1 MLSGSAACPS
11 PWRMQ
16 TDNAAAIDQPARSA
30 PPGHGAPDAASGL
43 LVPAACR
50 PVGRMIHQ
58 PTPKAGSNG
67 REHQQH
73 STDPD
78 EQHREATRAVLVGRT
93 VGASIA
99 ASHRVVKE
107 EPGCHQGNA
116 ENLDGATHV
125 SSLQLRVARDP
136 HLRTVVGTAPTAGRV
151 GRPAHGYHDGGRVEQ
166 EHQRED
172 GIGNHGVGDVG
183 RSGGT
188 GSLPPVASTTPTTRH
203 RQSNT
208 QDPLAHSWTT
218 PRSEKQASG
227 KQH

>member
-1 MLSGSAACPS
+1 
-11 PWRMQ
+11 MQ

-30 PPGHGAPDAASGL
+30 PPGHGVPDAASGL

-125 SSLQLRVARDP
+125 SSLPQG
-136 HLRTVVGTAPTAGRV
+136 TVNP
-151 GRPAHGYHDGGRVEQ
+151 
-166 EHQRED
+166 
-172 GIGNHGVGDVG
+172 
-183 RSGGT
+183 
-188 GSLPPVASTTPTTRH
+188 
-203 RQSNT
+203 
-208 QDPLAHSWTT
+208 T
-218 PRSEKQASG
+218 PRTRSHTPG
-227 KQH
+227 QHLEAKTSFREATLAAKDVEG